1 MKKPMNKPKKIL
13 IFGGSQLGEMM
24 ERLRNAIVLYGYYV
38 EILASPNHKTHG
50 DLLVLLHTE
59 GFNTLSSGA
68 FFPHFP
74 VVPPFKGA
82 DSWMDQF
89 MSFTVGYYVNKGIPI
104 VGIGHSALAL
114 WATVLGGKLDYK
126 DEEIFPFIDN
136 SKADFNSEAYW
147 NFDAGHVVGLQQMW
161 DSEDFMDFIYRRFFK
176 EGDEGGNLLPVNV
189 PVFPTP
195 PVLHAEKRMPLPE

>member
-1 MKKPMNKPKKIL
+1 MKKPKKIL
-13 IFGGSQLGEMM
+13 IFGGSKLGEMM
-24 ERLRNAIVLYGYYV
+24 ERLRTAIVLYGYHV

-50 DLLVLLHTE
+50 DLLVLLHTD
-59 GFNTLSSGA
+59 GFNTLSTGA

-74 VVPPFKGA
+74 VVPPFEGA

-126 DEEIFPFIDN
+126 DGEIFPFVDP
-136 SKADFNSEAYW
+136 SKADFAGGAFW
-147 NFDAGHVVGLQQMW
+147 DFDAGHILGLQDWW
-161 DSEDFMDFIYRRFFK
+161 DTEQFMDRIYRRFFK
-176 EGDEGGNLLPVNV
+176 EGDEGGQLLPVNV

-195 PVLHAEKRMPLPE
+195 PVMMAKKIMPLPE